1 MGPRKNCERES
12 DSYRFPSARG
22 AAVVVVVGLAVLGF
36 VAAPVVADSAATVRA
51 SPNTPG
57 ATATHTATLVVDDDI
72 DDFDYFRVDYSA
84 EEGATD
90 VGDVDRS
97 DIVRFGVDTD
107 NDSEIEKSLLTDD
120 WEMSIGGS
128 GHTLRVR
135 NQDWNGTLS
144 TGDVI
149 IIEFQDVENP
159 GETGS
164 YYVDVVLNGHQEER
178 TTYDVTDESGSSSTD
193 TATPTATESSSSG
206 GSGSGGGSGGS
217 GGGDDGGGGWSTATD
232 SPSPTDTPAS
242 AGVDGD
248 DSDATDTA
256 TEAATGGSAGDSPT
270 EEAQAAGADTAGEA
284 DAMDADDSN
293 DSDGGFPWLLGGG
306 LLAVLMG
313 GVGTYLYKFR

>member
-12 DSYRFPSARG
+12 DSYRLPSARC
-22 AAVVVVVGLAVLGF
+22 AAVVVVAGLAVLGF
-36 VAAPVVADSAATVRA
+36 VAMPVLADSAATVRA

-57 ATATHTATLVVDDDI
+57 ATATHTATLVVDDGI

-90 VGDVDRS
+90 VSDVDRS

-107 NDSEIEKSLLTDD
+107 NDSEIEKSLLTGD

-135 NQDWNGTLS
+135 NQDWNGNLS

-149 IIEFQDVENP
+149 IIEFQNVKNP
-159 GETGS
+159 SETGT

-178 TTYDVTDESGSSSTD
+178 TTYDVTAESGSTATD
-193 TATPTATESSSSG
+193 TATPTATESSSGSGSG
-206 GSGSGGGSGGS
+206 GSGSGGSGGS
-217 GGGDDGGGGWSTATD
+217 DDGGDGWSTATD
-232 SPSPTDTPAS
+232 SPTPTDTPAS

-270 EEAQAAGADTAGEA
+270 EDAKAAGADTAGEE
-284 DAMDADDSN
+284 DAMAGSN
-293 DSDGGFPWLLGGG
+293 SDDSDGGFPWLLGGG
-306 LLAVLMG
+306 LLAILMG
-313 GVGTYLYKFR
+313 GAGTYYYKFR